1 MGGNELFSPLGIGF
15 IVFLIAA
22 LAIDFGLLR
31 KNGTHV
37 VPVKE
42 AAAWTL
48 VWIVLAIIFGV
59 AMQIYWG
66 DATKTT
72 EYFVGYLVEK
82 SLSVDNIFVFTII
95 FAALKTPKK
104 LQQLALMWG
113 ILLALV
119 LRGIMILIGAA
130 LIERFEWIIWVFGGF
145 LLLTGVQMLRSG
157 GHASEGE
164 PSAVKLARRFIHV
177 NNDYNEERFWIV
189 KAGRRV
195 FTPIFLTIAVI
206 GIIDL
211 VFAVDSIPAIF
222 GITLDPFIVFTI
234 IFAALKTPKK
244 LQQLALMW
252 GILLALVLRGIMILI
267 GAALIERFEWIIWV
281 FGGFLLLTGVQMLR
295 SGGHAS
301 EGEPSAVKLARRFI
315 HVNND
320 YNEERFWIVK
330 AGRRVFTPIFLT
342 IAVIGIIDLVFAV
355 DSIPAIFGITLD
367 PFIVFTSNA
376 FAILGLRNLYFLLAD
391 AKDRFHYLSVGLAF
405 VLMWIGVKMILP
417 AINHDWKVP
426 PLVSLVIVLSILT
439 LSIVASLLRTKRV
452 ARKAS
457 RPARARKR

>member
-1 MGGNELFSPLGIGF
+1 MNELFSPLGLGF
-15 IVFLIAA
+15 GIFLVVA
-22 LAIDFGLLR
+22 LAVDFGLLR

-48 VWIVLAIIFGV
+48 VWIVLAILFGI
-59 AMQIYWG
+59 ALHFYYEG
-66 DATKTT
+66 NGTKTT

-82 SLSVDNIFVFTII
+82 SLSVDNIFVFTLI

-130 LIERFEWIIWVFGGF
+130 LIHQFEWIIWFFGAF
-145 LLLTGVQMLRSG
+145 LLFTGVQMLRSG
-157 GHASEGE
+157 GHANEGE
-164 PSAVKLARRFIHV
+164 PSAIKLARRFIHV
-177 NNDYNEERFWIV
+177 NNDLNEERFWVI

-211 VFAVDSIPAIF
+211 IFAVDSIPAIF
-222 GITLDPFIVFTI
+222 GITD
-234 IFAALKTPKK
+234 
-244 LQQLALMW
+244 
-252 GILLALVLRGIMILI
+252 
-267 GAALIERFEWIIWV
+267 
-281 FGGFLLLTGVQMLR
+281 
-295 SGGHAS
+295 
-301 EGEPSAVKLARRFI
+301 
-315 HVNND
+315 
-320 YNEERFWIVK
+320 
-330 AGRRVFTPIFLT
+330 
-342 IAVIGIIDLVFAV
+342 
-355 DSIPAIFGITLD
+355 D

-391 AKDRFHYLSVGLAF
+391 AKDRFHYLSAGLAF

-439 LSIVASLLRTKRV
+439 LSIVASLLRTTRM
-452 ARKAS
+452 ARKAP
-457 RPARARKR
+457 RPARSRKR

>member
-15 IVFLIAA
+15 CVFIIGA
-22 LAIDFGLLR
+22 LAIDFGVLR
-31 KNGTHV
+31 RKGTHV

-48 VWIVLAIIFGV
+48 IWIALAIGFGIL
-59 AMQIYWG
+59 MQILWQDG
-66 DATKTT
+66 TKTT

-82 SLSVDNIFVFTII
+82 SLSVDNIFVFTLI

-177 NNDYNEERFWIV
+177 NDDYNEERFWI
-189 KAGRRV
+189 
-195 FTPIFLTIAVI
+195 F
-206 GIIDL
+206 
-211 VFAVDSIPAIF
+211 
-222 GITLDPFIVFTI
+222 
-234 IFAALKTPKK
+234 
-244 LQQLALMW
+244 
-252 GILLALVLRGIMILI
+252 
-267 GAALIERFEWIIWV
+267 
-281 FGGFLLLTGVQMLR
+281 
-295 SGGHAS
+295 
-301 EGEPSAVKLARRFI
+301 
-315 HVNND
+315 
-320 YNEERFWIVK
+320 K

-391 AKDRFHYLSVGLAF
+391 AKDRFHYLSAGLAF

-439 LSIVASLLRTKRV
+439 LSIVASLLRTNRM
-452 ARKAS
+452 ARRAS

>member
-15 IVFLIAA
+15 CVFIIGA

-31 KNGTHV
+31 RKGTHV

-48 VWIVLAIIFGV
+48 VWIVLAIGFGIL
-59 AMQIYWG
+59 MQWAWQ

-82 SLSVDNIFVFTII
+82 SLSVDNICVFTII

-164 PSAVKLARRFIHV
+164 PSAIKLARRFIHV
-177 NNDYNEERFWIV
+177 NNDYNEERFWI
-189 KAGRRV
+189 
-195 FTPIFLTIAVI
+195 I
-206 GIIDL
+206 
-211 VFAVDSIPAIF
+211 
-222 GITLDPFIVFTI
+222 
-234 IFAALKTPKK
+234 
-244 LQQLALMW
+244 
-252 GILLALVLRGIMILI
+252 
-267 GAALIERFEWIIWV
+267 
-281 FGGFLLLTGVQMLR
+281 
-295 SGGHAS
+295 
-301 EGEPSAVKLARRFI
+301 
-315 HVNND
+315 
-320 YNEERFWIVK
+320 K

-391 AKDRFHYLSVGLAF
+391 AKDRFRYLSVGLAF

-439 LSIVASLLRTKRV
+439 VSIVASLLRTKRV

>member
-15 IVFLIAA
+15 CVFIIGA

-31 KNGTHV
+31 RKGTHV

-48 VWIVLAIIFGV
+48 VWIVLAIGFGIL
-59 AMQIYWG
+59 MQWAWQ

-164 PSAVKLARRFIHV
+164 PSAIKLARRFIHV
-177 NNDYNEERFWIV
+177 NNDYNEERFWI
-189 KAGRRV
+189 
-195 FTPIFLTIAVI
+195 I
-206 GIIDL
+206 
-211 VFAVDSIPAIF
+211 
-222 GITLDPFIVFTI
+222 
-234 IFAALKTPKK
+234 
-244 LQQLALMW
+244 
-252 GILLALVLRGIMILI
+252 
-267 GAALIERFEWIIWV
+267 
-281 FGGFLLLTGVQMLR
+281 
-295 SGGHAS
+295 
-301 EGEPSAVKLARRFI
+301 
-315 HVNND
+315 
-320 YNEERFWIVK
+320 K

-391 AKDRFHYLSVGLAF
+391 AKDRFRYLSVGLAF

-439 LSIVASLLRTKRV
+439 VSIVASLLRTKRV
-452 ARKAS
+452 ARKAA

>member
-1 MGGNELFSPLGIGF
+1 MGGNELFSPLGLGF
-15 IVFLIAA
+15 GIFLVVA

-31 KNGTHV
+31 RNGTHV

-42 AAAWTL
+42 AAVWTL
-48 VWIVLAIIFGV
+48 VWIVLAIAFGV
-59 AMQIYWG
+59 AIYWYS
-66 DATKTT
+66 DNNATVTT

-130 LIERFEWIIWVFGGF
+130 LIERFEWIIWFFGAF
-145 LLLTGVQMLRSG
+145 LLFTGVQMLRSG
-157 GHASEGE
+157 GHANESE
-164 PSAVKLARRFIHV
+164 PSAIKLARRFIHV

-189 KAGRRV
+189 KAGKRV

-222 GITLDPFIVFTI
+222 GIT
-234 IFAALKTPKK
+234 K
-244 LQQLALMW
+244 
-252 GILLALVLRGIMILI
+252 
-267 GAALIERFEWIIWV
+267 
-281 FGGFLLLTGVQMLR
+281 
-295 SGGHAS
+295 
-301 EGEPSAVKLARRFI
+301 
-315 HVNND
+315 
-320 YNEERFWIVK
+320 
-330 AGRRVFTPIFLT
+330 
-342 IAVIGIIDLVFAV
+342 
-355 DSIPAIFGITLD
+355 D

-391 AKDRFHYLSVGLAF
+391 AKDRFHYLSAGLGF

-417 AINHDWKVP
+417 AINHDWKIP

-439 LSIVASLLRTKRV
+439 VSIVASLLRTKRV
-452 ARKAS
+452 ERKAS

>member
-15 IVFLIAA
+15 CVFIIGA

-31 KNGTHV
+31 RKGTHV

-48 VWIVLAIIFGV
+48 VWIVLAIGFGILMQV
-59 AMQIYWG
+59 AWQ

-82 SLSVDNIFVFTII
+82 SLSVDNIF
-95 FAALKTPKK
+95 
-104 LQQLALMWG
+104 
-113 ILLALV
+113 
-119 LRGIMILIGAA
+119 
-130 LIERFEWIIWVFGGF
+130 
-145 LLLTGVQMLRSG
+145 
-157 GHASEGE
+157 
-164 PSAVKLARRFIHV
+164 
-177 NNDYNEERFWIV
+177 
-189 KAGRRV
+189 
-195 FTPIFLTIAVI
+195 
-206 GIIDL
+206 
-211 VFAVDSIPAIF
+211 
-222 GITLDPFIVFTI
+222 VFTI

-457 RPARARKR
+457 RPARSRKR

>member
-15 IVFLIAA
+15 GIFLVVA

-31 KNGTHV
+31 RNGTHV

-42 AAAWTL
+42 AAVWTF
-48 VWIVLAIIFGV
+48 VWIVLAIVFGV
-59 AMQIYWG
+59 AIYWYS
-66 DATKTT
+66 DNNATVTT

-130 LIERFEWIIWVFGGF
+130 LIERFEWIIWFFGAF
-145 LLLTGVQMLRSG
+145 LLFTGVQMLRSG
-157 GHASEGE
+157 GHANESE

-189 KAGRRV
+189 KAGKRV

-222 GITLDPFIVFTI
+222 GIT
-234 IFAALKTPKK
+234 K
-244 LQQLALMW
+244 
-252 GILLALVLRGIMILI
+252 
-267 GAALIERFEWIIWV
+267 
-281 FGGFLLLTGVQMLR
+281 
-295 SGGHAS
+295 
-301 EGEPSAVKLARRFI
+301 
-315 HVNND
+315 
-320 YNEERFWIVK
+320 
-330 AGRRVFTPIFLT
+330 
-342 IAVIGIIDLVFAV
+342 
-355 DSIPAIFGITLD
+355 D

-391 AKDRFHYLSVGLAF
+391 AKDRFHYLSAGLGF

-439 LSIVASLLRTKRV
+439 VSIVASLLRTKR
-452 ARKAS
+452 AAPKAT
-457 RPARARKR
+457 RRVRARKR

>member
-15 IVFLIAA
+15 CVFIIGA

-31 KNGTHV
+31 RKGTHV

-48 VWIVLAIIFGV
+48 VWIVLAIGFGILMQV
-59 AMQIYWG
+59 AWQ

-177 NNDYNEERFWIV
+177 NNDYNE
-189 KAGRRV
+189 
-195 FTPIFLTIAVI
+195 
-206 GIIDL
+206 
-211 VFAVDSIPAIF
+211 
-222 GITLDPFIVFTI
+222 
-234 IFAALKTPKK
+234 
-244 LQQLALMW
+244 
-252 GILLALVLRGIMILI
+252 
-267 GAALIERFEWIIWV
+267 
-281 FGGFLLLTGVQMLR
+281 
-295 SGGHAS
+295 
-301 EGEPSAVKLARRFI
+301 
-315 HVNND
+315 
-320 YNEERFWIVK
+320 
-330 AGRRVFTPIFLT
+330 
-342 IAVIGIIDLVFAV
+342 
-355 DSIPAIFGITLD
+355 
-367 PFIVFTSNA
+367 
-376 FAILGLRNLYFLLAD
+376 
-391 AKDRFHYLSVGLAF
+391 
-405 VLMWIGVKMILP
+405 
-417 AINHDWKVP
+417 
-426 PLVSLVIVLSILT
+426 
-439 LSIVASLLRTKRV
+439 
-452 ARKAS
+452 
-457 RPARARKR
+457 

>member
-15 IVFLIAA
+15 CVFIIGA

-31 KNGTHV
+31 RKGTHV

-48 VWIVLAIIFGV
+48 VWIVLAIGFGILMQV
-59 AMQIYWG
+59 AWQ

-177 NNDYNEERFWIV
+177 NNDYNEERFWV
-189 KAGRRV
+189 
-195 FTPIFLTIAVI
+195 
-206 GIIDL
+206 
-211 VFAVDSIPAIF
+211 
-222 GITLDPFIVFTI
+222 
-234 IFAALKTPKK
+234 
-244 LQQLALMW
+244 
-252 GILLALVLRGIMILI
+252 
-267 GAALIERFEWIIWV
+267 
-281 FGGFLLLTGVQMLR
+281 
-295 SGGHAS
+295 
-301 EGEPSAVKLARRFI
+301 
-315 HVNND
+315 
-320 YNEERFWIVK
+320 VK

-439 LSIVASLLRTKRV
+439 LSIVASLLRTKSV

>member
-15 IVFLIAA
+15 CVFIIGA

-31 KNGTHV
+31 RKGTHV

-48 VWIVLAIIFGV
+48 VWIVLAIGFGILMQV
-59 AMQIYWG
+59 AWQ

-82 SLSVDNIFVFTII
+82 SLSVDNIF
-95 FAALKTPKK
+95 
-104 LQQLALMWG
+104 
-113 ILLALV
+113 
-119 LRGIMILIGAA
+119 
-130 LIERFEWIIWVFGGF
+130 
-145 LLLTGVQMLRSG
+145 
-157 GHASEGE
+157 
-164 PSAVKLARRFIHV
+164 
-177 NNDYNEERFWIV
+177 
-189 KAGRRV
+189 
-195 FTPIFLTIAVI
+195 
-206 GIIDL
+206 
-211 VFAVDSIPAIF
+211 
-222 GITLDPFIVFTI
+222 VFTI

-426 PLVSLVIVLSILT
+426 PLASLVIVLSILT

-452 ARKAS
+452 ARQAY
-457 RPARARKR
+457 RTARSRKR

>member
-1 MGGNELFSPLGIGF
+1 MNELFSPLGLGF
-15 IVFLIAA
+15 GIFLIAA

-48 VWIVLAIIFGV
+48 VWIVLAILFGIV
-59 AMQIYWG
+59 MHLYFVSIGEG
-66 DATKTT
+66 DGTKTT

-82 SLSVDNIFVFTII
+82 SLSVDNIFVFTLI

-119 LRGIMILIGAA
+119 LRGIMILVGAA
-130 LIERFEWIIWVFGGF
+130 LIERFEWIIWLFGAF
-145 LLLTGVQMLRSG
+145 LLFTGVQMLRSG
-157 GHASEGE
+157 GHANEDE
-164 PSAVKLARRFIHV
+164 PSAIKLARRFIHV
-177 NNDYNEERFWIV
+177 NNDLNEERFWVI

-222 GITLDPFIVFTI
+222 GITT
-234 IFAALKTPKK
+234 
-244 LQQLALMW
+244 
-252 GILLALVLRGIMILI
+252 
-267 GAALIERFEWIIWV
+267 
-281 FGGFLLLTGVQMLR
+281 
-295 SGGHAS
+295 
-301 EGEPSAVKLARRFI
+301 
-315 HVNND
+315 
-320 YNEERFWIVK
+320 
-330 AGRRVFTPIFLT
+330 
-342 IAVIGIIDLVFAV
+342 
-355 DSIPAIFGITLD
+355 D

-391 AKDRFHYLSVGLAF
+391 AKDRFHYLSAGLAF

-439 LSIVASLLRTKRV
+439 LSIVASLLRTTRM
-452 ARKAS
+452 ARKAP
-457 RPARARKR
+457 RPARSRKR

>member
-15 IVFLIAA
+15 CVFIIGA

-31 KNGTHV
+31 RKGTHV

-48 VWIVLAIIFGV
+48 IWIALAIGFGIL
-59 AMQIYWG
+59 MQILWQDG
-66 DATKTT
+66 TKTT

-82 SLSVDNIFVFTII
+82 SLSVDNIFVFTLI

-177 NNDYNEERFWIV
+177 NNDYNEERFWI
-189 KAGRRV
+189 
-195 FTPIFLTIAVI
+195 F
-206 GIIDL
+206 
-211 VFAVDSIPAIF
+211 
-222 GITLDPFIVFTI
+222 
-234 IFAALKTPKK
+234 
-244 LQQLALMW
+244 
-252 GILLALVLRGIMILI
+252 
-267 GAALIERFEWIIWV
+267 
-281 FGGFLLLTGVQMLR
+281 
-295 SGGHAS
+295 
-301 EGEPSAVKLARRFI
+301 
-315 HVNND
+315 
-320 YNEERFWIVK
+320 K

-391 AKDRFHYLSVGLAF
+391 AKDRFHYLSAGLAF

-417 AINHDWKVP
+417 AINDDWKVP

-439 LSIVASLLRTKRV
+439 LSIVASLLRTTRM
-452 ARKAS
+452 ARKAP
-457 RPARARKR
+457 RPARSRKR

>member
-15 IVFLIAA
+15 GVFLIAA

-48 VWIVLAIIFGV
+48 VWIVLAIIFGI
-59 AMQIYWG
+59 ALFYYTDQN
-66 DATKTT
+66 ATITV

-82 SLSVDNIFVFTII
+82 SLSVDNIFVFTLI

-113 ILLALV
+113 ILLALL

-130 LIERFEWIIWVFGGF
+130 LIERFEWIIWFFGAF
-145 LLLTGVQMLRSG
+145 LLFTGVQMLRGG
-157 GHASEGE
+157 GHANENE
-164 PSAVKLARRFIHV
+164 PSAIKLARRFIHV
-177 NNDYNEERFWIV
+177 NNDYNEERFWV
-189 KAGRRV
+189 MKAG
-195 FTPIFLTIAVI
+195 
-206 GIIDL
+206 
-211 VFAVDSIPAIF
+211 
-222 GITLDPFIVFTI
+222 
-234 IFAALKTPKK
+234 K
-244 LQQLALMW
+244 
-252 GILLALVLRGIMILI
+252 
-267 GAALIERFEWIIWV
+267 
-281 FGGFLLLTGVQMLR
+281 
-295 SGGHAS
+295 
-301 EGEPSAVKLARRFI
+301 
-315 HVNND
+315 
-320 YNEERFWIVK
+320 
-330 AGRRVFTPIFLT
+330 RVFTPIFLT

-391 AKDRFHYLSVGLAF
+391 AKDRFHYLSAGLAF

-439 LSIVASLLRTKRV
+439 ISIVASLMRTKRV
-452 ARKAS
+452 ARKAARSARS
-457 RPARARKR
+457 RTR

>member
-1 MGGNELFSPLGIGF
+1 MGGNELFSPLGLGF
-15 IVFLIAA
+15 GIFLVAA

-48 VWIVLAIIFGV
+48 VWIVLAIIFGIL
-59 AMQIYWG
+59 MQVLWQDG
-66 DATKTT
+66 TKTT

-82 SLSVDNIFVFTII
+82 SLSVDNIFVFTLI

-113 ILLALV
+113 ILLALL

-130 LIERFEWIIWVFGGF
+130 LIERFEWIIWFFGAF
-145 LLLTGVQMLRSG
+145 LIFTGVQMLRGG
-157 GHASEGE
+157 GHANESE
-164 PSAVKLARRFIHV
+164 PSAIKLARRFIHV
-177 NNDYNEERFWIV
+177 NNDYAEERFWV
-189 KAGRRV
+189 LKAGRRV

-222 GITLDPFIVFTI
+222 GIT
-234 IFAALKTPKK
+234 
-244 LQQLALMW
+244 
-252 GILLALVLRGIMILI
+252 R
-267 GAALIERFEWIIWV
+267 
-281 FGGFLLLTGVQMLR
+281 
-295 SGGHAS
+295 
-301 EGEPSAVKLARRFI
+301 
-315 HVNND
+315 
-320 YNEERFWIVK
+320 
-330 AGRRVFTPIFLT
+330 
-342 IAVIGIIDLVFAV
+342 
-355 DSIPAIFGITLD
+355 D

-391 AKDRFHYLSVGLAF
+391 AKDRFHYLSAGLAF

-417 AINHDWKVP
+417 AINDDWKVA
-426 PLVSLVIVLSILT
+426 PLVSLIIVLSILT
-439 LSIVASLLRTKRV
+439 LSIVASLLRTRRV
-452 ARKAS
+452 ARKA
-457 RPARARKR
+457 PRAVRSRKR

>member
-15 IVFLIAA
+15 CVFIIGA

-31 KNGTHV
+31 RKGTHV

-48 VWIVLAIIFGV
+48 VWIVLAIGFG
-59 AMQIYWG
+59 ALMQWIWQDG
-66 DATKTT
+66 TKTT

-145 LLLTGVQMLRSG
+145 LLFTG
-157 GHASEGE
+157 
-164 PSAVKLARRFIHV
+164 F
-177 NNDYNEERFWIV
+177 
-189 KAGRRV
+189 
-195 FTPIFLTIAVI
+195 
-206 GIIDL
+206 
-211 VFAVDSIPAIF
+211 
-222 GITLDPFIVFTI
+222 
-234 IFAALKTPKK
+234 
-244 LQQLALMW
+244 
-252 GILLALVLRGIMILI
+252 
-267 GAALIERFEWIIWV
+267 
-281 FGGFLLLTGVQMLR
+281 QMLR

-439 LSIVASLLRTKRV
+439 VSIVASLLRTKRV

>member
-1 MGGNELFSPLGIGF
+1 MNELFSPLGLGF
-15 IVFLIAA
+15 GIFLVVA

-48 VWIVLAIIFGV
+48 VWIVLAIIFGI

-66 DATKTT
+66 NGTKTT

-82 SLSVDNIFVFTII
+82 SLSVDNVFVFTLI

-130 LIERFEWIIWVFGGF
+130 LIERFEWVLWFFGAF
-145 LLLTGVQMLRSG
+145 LLFTGFQMLRSG
-157 GHASEGE
+157 GHASEE
-164 PSAVKLARRFIHV
+164 SPSAIKLVRRFIHV
-177 NNDYNEERFWIV
+177 NNDFNEERFWVI

-222 GITLDPFIVFTI
+222 GIT
-234 IFAALKTPKK
+234 
-244 LQQLALMW
+244 
-252 GILLALVLRGIMILI
+252 
-267 GAALIERFEWIIWV
+267 
-281 FGGFLLLTGVQMLR
+281 
-295 SGGHAS
+295 S
-301 EGEPSAVKLARRFI
+301 
-315 HVNND
+315 
-320 YNEERFWIVK
+320 
-330 AGRRVFTPIFLT
+330 
-342 IAVIGIIDLVFAV
+342 
-355 DSIPAIFGITLD
+355 D

-391 AKDRFHYLSVGLAF
+391 AKDRFHYLSAGLGF

-417 AINHDWKVP
+417 AIDHDWKVP
-426 PLVSLVIVLSILT
+426 PLVSLVVVISILT
-439 LSIVASLLRTKRV
+439 ISIVASLLRTRRI
-452 ARKAS
+452 ARKAPRATKAR

>member
-1 MGGNELFSPLGIGF
+1 MNVLFSSVESAVSGNELFSPLGLGF
-15 IVFLIAA
+15 GIFLVVA
-22 LAIDFGLLR
+22 LAVDFGLLR

-48 VWIVLAIIFGV
+48 VWIVLAILFGF
-59 AMQIYWG
+59 AMQWYWG
-66 DATKTT
+66 EATKTT

-130 LIERFEWIIWVFGGF
+130 LIERFEWIIWFFGAF
-145 LLLTGVQMLRSG
+145 LLFTGVQMLRSG
-157 GHASEGE
+157 GHANESE
-164 PSAVKLARRFIHV
+164 PSAIKLARRFIHV

-222 GITLDPFIVFTI
+222 GIT
-234 IFAALKTPKK
+234 K
-244 LQQLALMW
+244 
-252 GILLALVLRGIMILI
+252 
-267 GAALIERFEWIIWV
+267 
-281 FGGFLLLTGVQMLR
+281 
-295 SGGHAS
+295 
-301 EGEPSAVKLARRFI
+301 
-315 HVNND
+315 
-320 YNEERFWIVK
+320 
-330 AGRRVFTPIFLT
+330 
-342 IAVIGIIDLVFAV
+342 
-355 DSIPAIFGITLD
+355 D

-391 AKDRFHYLSVGLAF
+391 AKDRFHYLSAGLGF

-439 LSIVASLLRTKRV
+439 VSIVASWMRGRSVSKSVRSAQIFGLIGLIIPVFAIIGVVFSVIAYGNKEKGAGGAILFTLAIALLNSSV
-452 ARKAS
+452 YALLIINL
-457 RPARARKR
+457 

>member
-15 IVFLIAA
+15 CVFIIGA

-31 KNGTHV
+31 RKGAHV

-48 VWIVLAIIFGV
+48 VWIVLAIGFGIL
-59 AMQIYWG
+59 MQWAWQ

-177 NNDYNEERFWIV
+177 NNDYNEERFWIA
-189 KAGRRV
+189 KAG
-195 FTPIFLTIAVI
+195 
-206 GIIDL
+206 
-211 VFAVDSIPAIF
+211 
-222 GITLDPFIVFTI
+222 
-234 IFAALKTPKK
+234 K
-244 LQQLALMW
+244 
-252 GILLALVLRGIMILI
+252 
-267 GAALIERFEWIIWV
+267 
-281 FGGFLLLTGVQMLR
+281 
-295 SGGHAS
+295 
-301 EGEPSAVKLARRFI
+301 
-315 HVNND
+315 
-320 YNEERFWIVK
+320 
-330 AGRRVFTPIFLT
+330 RVFTPIFLT

-391 AKDRFHYLSVGLAF
+391 AKDRFRYLSVGLAF

-439 LSIVASLLRTKRV
+439 VSIVASLLRTKRV
-452 ARKAS
+452 ARKAA

>member
-22 LAIDFGLLR
+22 LAVDFGLLR

-48 VWIVLAIIFGV
+48 VWIVLAIIFGF
-59 AMQIYWG
+59 AMQWYWG

-222 GITLDPFIVFTI
+222 GITLDPFIVFT
-234 IFAALKTPKK
+234 
-244 LQQLALMW
+244 
-252 GILLALVLRGIMILI
+252 
-267 GAALIERFEWIIWV
+267 
-281 FGGFLLLTGVQMLR
+281 
-295 SGGHAS
+295 
-301 EGEPSAVKLARRFI
+301 
-315 HVNND
+315 
-320 YNEERFWIVK
+320 
-330 AGRRVFTPIFLT
+330 
-342 IAVIGIIDLVFAV
+342 
-355 DSIPAIFGITLD
+355 
-367 PFIVFTSNA
+367 SNA

-391 AKDRFHYLSVGLAF
+391 AKDRFRYLSVGLAF

-439 LSIVASLLRTKRV
+439 LSIVASWMRGRKVGKNVRAAQIFGLIGLVIPVFAIIGVVFSVIASGNKEKGAGGAILFTLAIALLNSLAYALLV
-452 ARKAS
+452 INL
-457 RPARARKR
+457 

>member
-15 IVFLIAA
+15 GIFLVVA

-42 AAAWTL
+42 AAVWTF
-48 VWIVLAIIFGV
+48 VWIVLAIVFGV
-59 AMQIYWG
+59 AIYWYS
-66 DATKTT
+66 DNNATVTT

-130 LIERFEWIIWVFGGF
+130 LIERFEWIIWFFGAF
-145 LLLTGVQMLRSG
+145 LLFTGVQMLRSG
-157 GHASEGE
+157 GHTNESE
-164 PSAVKLARRFIHV
+164 PSAVKLARRFIRV
-177 NNDYNEERFWIV
+177 NNDYNEERFWIF
-189 KAGRRV
+189 KAGKRV

-222 GITLDPFIVFTI
+222 GIT
-234 IFAALKTPKK
+234 K
-244 LQQLALMW
+244 
-252 GILLALVLRGIMILI
+252 
-267 GAALIERFEWIIWV
+267 
-281 FGGFLLLTGVQMLR
+281 
-295 SGGHAS
+295 
-301 EGEPSAVKLARRFI
+301 
-315 HVNND
+315 
-320 YNEERFWIVK
+320 
-330 AGRRVFTPIFLT
+330 
-342 IAVIGIIDLVFAV
+342 
-355 DSIPAIFGITLD
+355 D

-391 AKDRFHYLSVGLAF
+391 AKDRFHYLSAGLGF

-417 AINHDWKVP
+417 AINPDWKVP

-439 LSIVASLLRTKRV
+439 VSIVASLLRTKRV
-452 ARKAS
+452 ARKAP

>member
-1 MGGNELFSPLGIGF
+1 MGGNELFSPLGLGF

-22 LAIDFGLLR
+22 LAADFGLLR

-48 VWIVLAIIFGV
+48 VWIVLAILFGI

-82 SLSVDNIFVFTII
+82 SLSVDNIFVFTLI

-164 PSAVKLARRFIHV
+164 PA
-177 NNDYNEERFWIV
+177 
-189 KAGRRV
+189 
-195 FTPIFLTIAVI
+195 
-206 GIIDL
+206 
-211 VFAVDSIPAIF
+211 
-222 GITLDPFIVFTI
+222 
-234 IFAALKTPKK
+234 
-244 LQQLALMW
+244 
-252 GILLALVLRGIMILI
+252 
-267 GAALIERFEWIIWV
+267 
-281 FGGFLLLTGVQMLR
+281 
-295 SGGHAS
+295 
-301 EGEPSAVKLARRFI
+301 AVKLARRFI

-457 RPARARKR
+457 RPARSRKR

>member
-15 IVFLIAA
+15 CVFIIGA

-31 KNGTHV
+31 RKGTHV

-48 VWIVLAIIFGV
+48 VWIVLAIGFGIL
-59 AMQIYWG
+59 MQWAWQ

-177 NNDYNEERFWIV
+177 NNDYNEERFWI
-189 KAGRRV
+189 
-195 FTPIFLTIAVI
+195 I
-206 GIIDL
+206 
-211 VFAVDSIPAIF
+211 
-222 GITLDPFIVFTI
+222 
-234 IFAALKTPKK
+234 
-244 LQQLALMW
+244 
-252 GILLALVLRGIMILI
+252 
-267 GAALIERFEWIIWV
+267 
-281 FGGFLLLTGVQMLR
+281 
-295 SGGHAS
+295 
-301 EGEPSAVKLARRFI
+301 
-315 HVNND
+315 
-320 YNEERFWIVK
+320 K

-391 AKDRFHYLSVGLAF
+391 AKDRFRYLSVGLAF

-439 LSIVASLLRTKRV
+439 VSIVASLLRTKRV